1 MIGKVTPKT
10 PEITSKTPEIT
21 PKTPEITPK
30 IPEMTLKMLPKTKSF
45 REENGDFKEFD
56 LHKIEKADI
65 NFNEGQKETDY
76 LVHGQSVLKMRMRAR
91 PKEYKNEEQNFF
103 VLPLVSNQSALHEQR
118 KI

>member
-76 LVHGQSVLKMRMRAR
+76 LVHSQSVLKMRMRAR
-91 PKEYKNEEQNFF
+91 PKEYK
-103 VLPLVSNQSALHEQR
+103 
-118 KI
+118 